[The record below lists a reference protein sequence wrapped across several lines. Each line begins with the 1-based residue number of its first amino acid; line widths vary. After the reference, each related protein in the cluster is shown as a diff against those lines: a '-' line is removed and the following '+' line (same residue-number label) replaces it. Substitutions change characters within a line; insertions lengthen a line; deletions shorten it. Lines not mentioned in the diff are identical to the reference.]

1 MKKMLVMLIAAIML
15 LTMAY
20 PILAAP
26 VKVTWVVWDNPD
38 TCGYNRIA
46 ELFMKKHPDI
56 KVEIMLVPYD
66 RYEDKVRTL
75 IGAGD
80 APDLIQVNDDYVV
93 DYTKRNALLPLT
105 RFIEQSGYVREDMFE
120 RVWDFT
126 WVKNEMM
133 AMTPVSKVR
142 SFIYNVDAFKE
153 AGLPMLTTTWED
165 PEWTWDTMLEYA
177 RKLTKTDAAGRTTQ
191 YGVSI
196 YHDTGCE
203 EIWIANA
210 NDEGIFSADG
220 TRLAAASP
228 EGTEALQFLAD
239 LTNRWHVQPS
249 KGALQQIT
257 ADNMFMTGRVA
268 MMLGGTMTLPTLRQE
283 GIRFEWDVAPIP
295 MKKHG
300 YQEGSL
306 VCFGIPKNARNPE
319 AAWKLLDFVMS
330 DEALSVWAE
339 IGFGIPAR
347 KSTGDAFIR
356 PDLPPKNQNVFI
368 DGMNYHKSVY
378 FTEHTQRARQIFRKA
393 LDLVWNGERTAADVM
408 AVVKDEVERA
418 LRGEY

>member
-1 MKKMLVMLIAAIML
+1 MLIVAAMC
-15 LTMAY
+15 LTLSY
-20 PILAAP
+20 PILAAQTELIW
-26 VKVTWVVWDNPD
+26 VTWDNPE
-38 TCGYNRIA
+38 TSGHSRIA
-46 ELFMKKHPDI
+46 QMFMEKYPDI
-56 KVEIMLVPYD
+56 KVEIMLVPYE

-93 DYTKRNALLPLT
+93 DYTKRNALMPLT
-105 RFIEQSGYVREDMFE
+105 RFIEASGYVREDMFE
-120 RVWDFT
+120 RIWDFT
-126 WVKNEMM
+126 WVNGEMM

-142 SFIYNVDAFKE
+142 SFIYNVDAFRD

-165 PEWTWDTMLEYA
+165 PAWTWETMLDYA
-177 RKLTKTDAAGRTTQ
+177 KKLTKTDPVGRTIQ

-203 EIWIANA
+203 DIWTSNA
-210 NDEGIFSADG
+210 NTEGIFSKDG
-220 TRLAAASP
+220 TTLAAASP
-228 EGTEALQFLAD
+228 EGIEALQFLAD
-239 LTNRWHVQPS
+239 LTNKWNVQPS

-257 ADNMFMTGRVA
+257 ADNMFLSGRLA
-268 MMLGGTMTLPTLRQE
+268 MMLGGTMTLPTLRQQ
-283 GIRFEWDVAPIP
+283 GIGFEWDVAPIP

-300 YQEGSL
+300 FQEGSL
-306 VCFGIPKNARNPE
+306 VCYGIPRNARNPE
-319 AAWKLLDFVMS
+319 AAWKLLDFIMS

-339 IGFGIPAR
+339 TGFGIPSR
-347 KSTGDAFIR
+347 KSASDAFIR

-378 FTEHTQRARQIFRKA
+378 FTEHTQRARQIFRKV
-393 LDLVWNGERTAADVM
+393 LDLVWNGEQTAAEAM